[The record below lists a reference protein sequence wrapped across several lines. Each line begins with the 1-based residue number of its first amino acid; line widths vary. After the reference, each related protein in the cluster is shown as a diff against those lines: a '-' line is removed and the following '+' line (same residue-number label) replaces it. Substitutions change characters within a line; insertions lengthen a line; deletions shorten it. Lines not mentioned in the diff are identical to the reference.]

1 MSEQEEKIK
10 RLFLMEAE
18 EHLVTL
24 ENGLVDLNATIAD
37 QEGIN
42 EMFRA
47 AHSIKGGAA
56 MLGFTNVQKISHRLE
71 DCFKIIKENRVE
83 VDRTVESQFLEG
95 YDRLKELIEKI
106 QTPSYG
112 GNKDDEVE
120 IVERSMPLFV
130 DLENNLNSIVSG
142 GSSSSKIARDFAN
155 QVRAELKQMLE
166 IFKQGESNTTRKQ
179 LRDMSDRIANLGLEV
194 EHWPNLLN
202 VVKAAVN
209 NQEYSYRVI
218 APIVIREINYAG
230 DLAQSGKEGEI
241 KPSLDLQRLASVA
254 QVPAG
259 GSPSLPSDP
268 KEVVKLLLKKF
279 SKEQVEAIAKLLA
292 KNAKAAKG

>member
-47 AHSIKGGAA
+47 AHSVKGGAA
-56 MLGFTNVQKISHRLE
+56 MLGFTNVQKIAHRLE

-112 GNKDDEVE
+112 GNKDDEAE

-142 GSSSSKIARDFAN
+142 GSSASKIARDFAN

-166 IFKQGESNTTRKQ
+166 IFKQGESDATRKQ
-179 LRDMSDRIANLGLEV
+179 LRDMSDRIANSGLEV

-230 DLAQSGKEGEI
+230 DLAQAGKEGEI

-259 GSPSLPSDP
+259 GSASLPSDP

>member
-1 MSEQEEKIK
+1 MSDQEEKIK
-10 RLFLMEAE
+10 GLFLMEAE

-24 ENGLVDLNATIAD
+24 ENGLIDLNATIAD
-37 QEGIN
+37 RESID

-47 AHSIKGGAA
+47 AHSVKGGAA
-56 MLGFTNVQKISHRLE
+56 MLGFTNVQKIAHRLE
-71 DCFKIIKENRVE
+71 DCFKIIRENQVT
-83 VDRTVESQFLEG
+83 VDRTVESQFLQG
-95 YDRLKELIEKI
+95 YDRLKELVEKI
-106 QTPSYG
+106 KTPSYG
-112 GNKDDEVE
+112 SKDDGQE
-120 IVERSMPLFV
+120 IVERSMPLFA
-130 DLENNLNSIVSG
+130 DLENNLNDIVSG
-142 GSSSSKIARDFAN
+142 GSSASKIARDFAH
-155 QVRAELKQMLE
+155 QVRTELKQMLE
-166 IFKQGESNTTRKQ
+166 IFKQGESNTTRKH
-179 LRDMSDRIANLGLEV
+179 LRDMSDRIGNLGLEV

-230 DLAQSGKEGEI
+230 DLAQAGKEGEI
-241 KPSLDLQRLASVA
+241 KPSLDLQRLASMA

-279 SKEQVEAIAKLLA
+279 SKEQVEAIARLLV